1 MKKNITDSDAFQR
14 YEAVKQRIGFVWWS
28 LKKKEDRLY
37 VILDGLD
44 LDLKIKGKII
54 LWNYD
59 IYIISSNKKI
69 PVFS

>member
-1 MKKNITDSDAFQR
+1 MKKKNITDSDAFQR

-54 LWNYD
+54 H
-59 IYIISSNKKI
+59 I
-69 PVFS
+69 